1 MTIRV
6 AQVGTG
12 NAGRLTLRQ
21 LIADDRFELVAV
33 SPRPPTRSAR
43 TPASSPASTSSP
55 ASPPSATWTR

>member
-21 LIADDRFELVAV
+21 LIDDDRFELVAV
-33 SPRPPTRSAR
+33 CVSSSADKVGR
-43 TPASSPASTSSP
+43 GRRRARRA
-55 ASPPSATWTR
+55 RRDHRRRRGR

>member
-6 AQVGTG
+6 AQVATG

-33 SPRPPTRSAR
+33 
-43 TPASSPASTSSP
+43 
-55 ASPPSATWTR
+55 